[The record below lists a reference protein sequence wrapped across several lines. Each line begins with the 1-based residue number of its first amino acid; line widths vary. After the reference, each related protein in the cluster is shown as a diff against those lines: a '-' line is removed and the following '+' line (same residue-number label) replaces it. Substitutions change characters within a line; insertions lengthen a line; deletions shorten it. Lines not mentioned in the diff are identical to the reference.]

1 MESTSHKSER
11 SLHGKHVAQ
20 MYQGFIFPQ
29 LYLQLPFLWLTPLS
43 SSSYY
48 FKSISCLFAH
58 LHLQLSSLF
67 KKNKQ
72 TNKRILLGTK
82 KERARLSLFRPAG
95 YVVRWLKRLQGH
107 RFGARRYPCGTRNR
121 LHYSNKPSYTPD
133 RSGMLDS
140 FYIVGHIQP
149 TSTVSGPD
157 RRNFLLCQCKA
168 ISTVNRW
175 KKKRC
180 N

>member
-1 MESTSHKSER
+1 MESTSHKSQR

-20 MYQGFIFPQ
+20 STRDLFSPNFISNSLFSGW
-29 LYLQLPFLWLTPLS
+29 LLFHLPAIILRVFLAFLPT
-43 SSSYY
+43 
-48 FKSISCLFAH
+48 SISNCL
-58 LHLQLSSLF
+58 LCL
-67 KKNKQ
+67 KKRQ
-72 TNKRILLGTK
+72 TNPFGD

-107 RFGARRYPCGTRNR
+107 RFGARRYPCGTWNR

-133 RSGMLDS
+133 RSGMSDS

-149 TSTVSGPD
+149 ISTVSGPD
-157 RRNFLLCQCKA
+157 RRNFLLCQCKD